1 MSLLWLRVAVILYG
15 IAALAVLP
23 AALYNR
29 PRWRHIAVP
38 AALAGVFFHFVS
50 IAETLAAAHR
60 ALPVDTHETLSWLG
74 LLLAVGFLILARIYR
89 TVSFGVVLLPVAVL
103 LAIVPAFRPGHETIA
118 YPLIRTGWLLLHIIL
133 LLAAYVAL
141 LVSLIASLLYLVQER
156 QLKLKRPPS
165 KRALLPPLETLDQIA
180 HNALRFGLPCMT
192 AGLLIGSVIALQT
205 IGPAFFADP
214 KVLLSFAMWIAYILM
229 IFIRSHQGLR
239 GRRAVYLS
247 SFVFVVVL
255 AVWAANSLSA
265 VHRFKFRPMSQPTC
279 PIRSPDPAAPA
290 GHQPHHRGPVE
301 VRERL
306 AIPMER
312 LADAT
317 RTLAHQP
324 GIREALILST
334 CNRVELLTV
343 QDDDANP
350 DPQTSATAMIRFLNE
365 LPQRPPRRHPAPRL
379 RVPRARSHPPPLP
392 RR

>member
-1 MSLLWLRVAVILYG
+1 MFPAREVDLMSLLWLRVAVILYG

-60 ALPVDTHETLSWLG
+60 ALPVDTHEMLSWLG
-74 LLLAVGFLILARIYR
+74 LLLAVGFLVLARVYR

-103 LAIVPAFRPGHETIA
+103 LAIVPAFRPGHETMA
-118 YPLIRTGWLLLHIIL
+118 YPLIRTGWLMLHIVL

-141 LVSLIASLLYLVQER
+141 LVSLIASLLYLIQER
-156 QLKLKRPPS
+156 QLKLKRPPT

-205 IGPAFFADP
+205 TGPSFFADP
-214 KVLLSFAMWIAYILM
+214 KVLLSFAMWIAYVLM
-229 IFIRSHQGLR
+229 IFIRSRSGLR

-265 VHRFKFRPMSQPTC
+265 VHRFK
-279 PIRSPDPAAPA
+279 AP
-290 GHQPHHRGPVE
+290 
-301 VRERL
+301 
-306 AIPMER
+306 
-312 LADAT
+312 
-317 RTLAHQP
+317 
-324 GIREALILST
+324 
-334 CNRVELLTV
+334 
-343 QDDDANP
+343 
-350 DPQTSATAMIRFLNE
+350 
-365 LPQRPPRRHPAPRL
+365 
-379 RVPRARSHPPPLP
+379 
-392 RR
+392 